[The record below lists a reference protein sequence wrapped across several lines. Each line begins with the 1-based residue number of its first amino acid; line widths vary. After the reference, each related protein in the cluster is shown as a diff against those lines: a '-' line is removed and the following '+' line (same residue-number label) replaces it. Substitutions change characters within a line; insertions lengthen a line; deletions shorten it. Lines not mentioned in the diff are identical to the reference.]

1 MFCLYNVLFTSNI
14 LVLCSNHNA
23 GFVLSTILLRT
34 RFASYCL
41 SFSFFFCIISC
52 FLFLGGVH
60 VSPMPYLHILNFND
74 LIIIIQLMLTEVKP
88 RIYLRKIHVNANLLL
103 RKFSRCSVEV
113 KCYLFKTYCSNL
125 YCAPMWF
132 DCTKTALKK
141 LKVAY
146 NNSLRRFM
154 GLPWR
159 NSASEMFVNLNIRS
173 FDELLRM
180 FVFGF
185 RSRIINSNNLLISS
199 IYNSTCRIYS
209 SMWTWWDN
217 LLYIFNS

>member
-1 MFCLYNVLFTSNI
+1 M
-14 LVLCSNHNA
+14 
-23 GFVLSTILLRT
+23 
-34 RFASYCL
+34 
-41 SFSFFFCIISC
+41 
-52 FLFLGGVH
+52 
-60 VSPMPYLHILNFND
+60 
-74 LIIIIQLMLTEVKP
+74 
-88 RIYLRKIHVNANLLL
+88 RKIHVNAILLL

-141 LKVAY
+141 LRVAN

-180 FVFGF
+180 FVF
-185 RSRIINSNNLLISS
+185 
-199 IYNSTCRIYS
+199 
-209 SMWTWWDN
+209 
-217 LLYIFNS
+217 